1 MIVESAPANTRL
13 VISVHNGKVDV
24 TQITKCKWGECMNP
38 VYKDGVCW
46 FAWLALNYTNG
57 VKK

>member
-1 MIVESAPANTRL
+1 MNVQSATANTRL
-13 VISVHNGKVDV
+13 VISVHNGKVNV
-24 TQITKCKWGECMNP
+24 EQVTKCAYAPCSNK